1 MTTPVTVTFA
11 DLNLSP
17 ETLKAVGELGY
28 ESPSPIQ
35 AATIPLILNN
45 QDIIGQAQTGTGKT
59 GAFALPVL
67 SQIDLEQ
74 RLPQV
79 IVMCP
84 TRELAIQV
92 SEAFQ
97 AYARYIKG
105 FHVLPIYGG
114 QAYGQQISA
123 LKRGVHVVVGT
134 PGRVLD
140 HLNKGTLKLTGIKTL
155 ILDEADEM
163 LRMGFI
169 EDIETIMD
177 AAPSDC
183 QKTMF
188 SATMPAPIAK
198 IARKY
203 LRNPQEVKIASKTST
218 VERIDQ
224 QFLMLRNNQKLDALT
239 RILEAEEYEGCIIFV
254 RTRSLT
260 TELSEKLEA
269 RGHAVSPING
279 DMNQAAREQ
288 TIRRLKS
295 GQLDIV
301 IATDVAARGLDVERI
316 TLVINYDIPLDT
328 EAYVHRVGR
337 TGRAGRTGKAILLTT
352 PREKRLLFAI
362 ERATNQKLT
371 SMPVPSSEMIAQ
383 RRADN
388 FSAQVAEVMSANP
401 LQFYQEFSA
410 KLQEQLEVSESELAA
425 ALIFMAQERNPL
437 QVDAEDFQSM
447 DVYRNERDER
457 GGGRDDRGG
466 RERDRGDRG
475 GERGGERGGRDRQR
489 DDSNK
494 QTYRLEVG
502 REHGVQVSDIVGAI
516 ANEARINAKEIGR
529 IKLNDNFSTVDLPK
543 GLEASVLD
551 HLRKVQIRKR
561 QIDITAVEGGHGG
574 GEQKRSSRGRSDGA
588 RSGGG
593 GGRSDGARS
602 GSGSRDNSSSRSDR
616 PKGRRSE

>member
-1 MTTPVTVTFA
+1 MTTTVNFSE
-11 DLNLSP
+11 LNLKP
-17 ETLKAVGELGY
+17 EIVKAVTELGY
-28 ESPSPIQ
+28 ETPSPIQ
-35 AATIPLILNN
+35 ASTIPLILENK
-45 QDIIGQAQTGTGKT
+45 DIIGQAQTGTGKT
-59 GAFALPVL
+59 AAFALPVL
-67 SQIDLEQ
+67 SQIDLSKH
-74 RLPQV
+74 LPQV

-97 AYARYIKG
+97 AYARYFSG

-114 QAYGQQISA
+114 QSYSQQINA

-140 HLNKGTLKLTGIKTL
+140 HLEKGTLKLDGIKTL

-169 EDIETIMD
+169 EDIETIME
-177 AAPSDC
+177 AAPENC

-198 IARKY
+198 IAREY
-203 LRNPQEVKIASKTST
+203 LKSPQEVKIASKTST

-260 TELSEKLEA
+260 VELSEKLEA

-279 DMNQAAREQ
+279 DMNQATREQ

-295 GQLDIV
+295 GNLDIV
-301 IATDVAARGLDVERI
+301 IATDVAARGLDVDRI

-328 EAYVHRVGR
+328 EAYVHRIGR

-362 ERATNQKLT
+362 ERATKQKLSPMKVPT
-371 SMPVPSSEMIAQ
+371 SDAIAQ

-388 FSAQVAEVMSANP
+388 FSSQVAEVLGDTP
-401 LQFYQEFSA
+401 LQFYQEFGEMLMD
-410 KLQEQLEVSESELAA
+410 KLEVSKSELIG
-425 ALIFMAQERNPL
+425 ALIYMAQTQAPL
-437 QVDAEDFQSM
+437 QVDMNDFQSLE
-447 DVYRNERDER
+447 VYRDDKPRDKERAP
-457 GGGRDDRGG
+457 
-466 RERDRGDRG
+466 RER
-475 GERGGERGGRDRQR
+475 R

-494 QTYRLEVG
+494 QTYRIEVG
-502 REHGVQVSDIVGAI
+502 RDHGVQVSDIVGAI
-516 ANEARINAKEIGR
+516 ANEARIDARSIGR
-529 IKLNDNFSTVDLPK
+529 IKLHDDYSTVDLPK
-543 GLEASVLD
+543 DLPAKALD
-551 HLRKVQIRKR
+551 HLKGVYVRKR
-561 QIDITAVEGGHGG
+561 QINISAVEGHGG
-574 GEQKRSSRGRSDGA
+574 GGGGGGGGEMRRPRRGDDNRSERRFDKDRGRSDKKRSFSA
-588 RSGGG
+588 R
-593 GGRSDGARS
+593 RT
-602 GSGSRDNSSSRSDR
+602 DR
-616 PKGRRSE
+616 

>member
-1 MTTPVTVTFA
+1 MTTQVTFA
-11 DLNLSP
+11 DLQLSP
-17 ETLKAVGELGY
+17 ETVKAVSELGY
-28 ESPSPIQ
+28 ETPSPIQ
-35 AATIPLILNN
+35 AATIPLILNK

-59 GAFALPVL
+59 AAFALPVL
-67 SQIDLEQ
+67 SQLDIDQ

-92 SEAFQ
+92 AEAFQ
-97 AYARYIKG
+97 TYARYIKG

-177 AAPSDC
+177 AAPREC

-203 LRNPQEVKIASKTST
+203 LQNPEEVKIASKTST

-239 RILEAEEYEGCIIFV
+239 RILESEEYEGCIIFV

-260 TELSEKLEA
+260 TELAEKLEA
-269 RGHAVSPING
+269 RGHAVAPING
-279 DMNQAAREQ
+279 DMNQSAREQ

-328 EAYVHRVGR
+328 EAYVHRIGR

-388 FSAQVAEVMSANP
+388 FSAQVGEVMASTP
-401 LQFYQEFSA
+401 LQFYQDFA
-410 KLQEQLEVSESELAA
+410 TKLQEQLEVSESELTA
-425 ALIFMAQERNPL
+425 ALIYMAQERSPL
-437 QVDAEDFQSM
+437 QVDGNDFQAM

-457 GGGRDDRGG
+457 P
-466 RERDRGDRG
+466 DRGDRAD
-475 GERGGERGGRDRQR
+475 RGGRDRQR

-516 ANEARINAKEIGR
+516 ANEAKINAKEIGR
-529 IKLNDNFSTVDLPK
+529 IKLNDSFSTVDLPK
-543 GLEASVLD
+543 GLPASTLD
-551 HLRKVQIRKR
+551 HLSKVQIRKR
-561 QIDITAVEGGHGG
+561 QISISAVEGGHGG
-574 GEQKRSSRGRSDGA
+574 GGGGGGEQRRSRGRSEG
-588 RSGGG
+588 GGG
-593 GGRSDGARS
+593 GGRGGENRGRGGENRGRGGENRGGEGRRS
-602 GSGSRDNSSSRSDR
+602 ESK

>member
-1 MTTPVTVTFA
+1 MTETVNFT
-11 DLNLSP
+11 DLNLSDP
-17 ETLKAVGELGY
+17 VLKAVSDLGY
-28 ESPSPIQ
+28 ETPSPIQ

-59 GAFALPVL
+59 AAFALPVL
-67 SQIDLEQ
+67 SQIDISQ
-74 RLPQV
+74 KQPQV

-84 TRELAIQV
+84 TRELAILV
-92 SEAFQ
+92 AEAFQ
-97 AYARYIKG
+97 AYARHIKG
-105 FHVLPIYGG
+105 FHVMPIYGG
-114 QAYGQQISA
+114 QAYGLQISA

-140 HLNKGTLKLTGIKTL
+140 HLNKGTLKLNGIKTL

-177 AAPSDC
+177 AAPKEC

-218 VERIDQ
+218 VESVDQ

-260 TELSEKLEA
+260 TELAEKLEA
-269 RGHAVSPING
+269 RGHSVAPING
-279 DMNQAAREQ
+279 DMNQSAREQ

-295 GQLDIV
+295 GKLDIV

-328 EAYVHRVGR
+328 EAYVHRIGR

-362 ERATNQKLT
+362 ERATKQKLT
-371 SMPVPSSEMIAQ
+371 SMPVPSSDMIAQ

-388 FSAQVAEVMSANP
+388 FSAQVTEVLSSSPME
-401 LQFYQEFSA
+401 FYQEFSA
-410 KLQEQLEVSESELAA
+410 KLQEKLEISESELAA
-425 ALIFMAQERNPL
+425 ALIYMVQERNPL
-437 QVDAEDFQSM
+437 QVEMSDFQSM
-447 DVYRNERDER
+447 DVSVKTVVVVMPEVAAIEAIEADVTSNVMTRTNKPTELKWAASMAYRCLTLLVLLPTKPK
-457 GGGRDDRGG
+457 
-466 RERDRGDRG
+466 
-475 GERGGERGGRDRQR
+475 
-489 DDSNK
+489 SMHA
-494 QTYRLEVG
+494 RLV
-502 REHGVQVSDIVGAI
+502 A
-516 ANEARINAKEIGR
+516 
-529 IKLNDNFSTVDLPK
+529 LN
-543 GLEASVLD
+543 
-551 HLRKVQIRKR
+551 
-561 QIDITAVEGGHGG
+561 
-574 GEQKRSSRGRSDGA
+574 
-588 RSGGG
+588 
-593 GGRSDGARS
+593 
-602 GSGSRDNSSSRSDR
+602 
-616 PKGRRSE
+616 

>member
-1 MTTPVTVTFA
+1 MTTTVSFA
-11 DLNLSP
+11 DLNLSEP
-17 ETLKAVGELGY
+17 TLKAVQELGY
-28 ESPSPIQ
+28 ENPSPIQ
-35 AATIPLILNN
+35 AATIPLIMD
-45 QDIIGQAQTGTGKT
+45 QRDIIGQAQTGTGKT
-59 GAFALPVL
+59 AAFALPVL
-67 SQIDLEQ
+67 SQIDIDQ

-114 QAYGQQISA
+114 QAYAQQINA

-140 HLNKGTLKLTGIKTL
+140 HLDKGTLKLSGIKTL

-177 AAPSDC
+177 AAPVEC

-188 SATMPAPIAK
+188 SATMPTPIAK

-203 LRNPQEVKIASKTST
+203 LRDPEEVKIASKTST
-218 VERIDQ
+218 VERIEQ

-239 RILEAEEYEGCIIFV
+239 RILEAEEYDGCIIFV

-260 TELSEKLEA
+260 TELAEKLEA
-269 RGHAVSPING
+269 RGHAVAPING
-279 DMNQAAREQ
+279 DMNQSAREQ

-295 GQLDIV
+295 GSLDIV

-316 TLVINYDIPLDT
+316 SLVINYDIPLDT
-328 EAYVHRVGR
+328 EAYVHRIGR
-337 TGRAGRTGKAILLTT
+337 TGRAGRSGKAILLTT

-362 ERATNQKLT
+362 ERATKQKLT
-371 SMPVPSSEMIAQ
+371 AMSVPSSDMIAQ

-388 FSAQVAEVMSANP
+388 FSATVAEVLQATP
-401 LQFYQEFSA
+401 LQFYQEFA
-410 KLQEQLEVSESELAA
+410 AMLQEKLEVSESELAA
-425 ALIFMAQERNPL
+425 ALIYMAQERNPL
-437 QVDAEDFQSM
+437 QVEMSDFQAM
-447 DVYRNERDER
+447 DVYRNDRDER
-457 GGGRDDRGG
+457 GGGRD
-466 RERDRGDRG
+466 RGDRG
-475 GERGGERGGRDRQR
+475 GRDRPERGGDRGARGR

-494 QTYRLEVG
+494 QTYRIEVG

-516 ANEARINAKEIGR
+516 ANEAKIDARQIGR

-543 GLEASVLD
+543 DMPSAALD
-551 HLRKVQIRKR
+551 HLKKVYIRKR
-561 QIDITAVEGGHGG
+561 QIDIAAF
-574 GEQKRSSRGRSDGA
+574 DGA
-588 RSGGG
+588 SGGG
-593 GGRSDGARS
+593 GGDRRPRRSEGKSEGRRGEGKGD
-602 GSGSRDNSSSRSDR
+602 
-616 PKGRRSE
+616 GRRSEGRRFEGDKKRPRRSE

>member
-1 MTTPVTVTFA
+1 MMQAILRHQMTETVTFE
-11 DLNLSP
+11 DLKLSP
-17 ETLKAVGELGY
+17 ETLKAVNELGY
-28 ESPSPIQ
+28 ETPSPIQ
-35 AATIPLILNN
+35 AATIPLILNK

-67 SQIDLEQ
+67 SQIDLSQ

-92 SEAFQ
+92 AEAFQ

-114 QAYGQQISA
+114 QAYAQQINA

-169 EDIETIMD
+169 EDIETIMA

-203 LRNPQEVKIASKTST
+203 LKSPQEVKIASKTST

-224 QFLMLRNNQKLDALT
+224 QFLMLKNNQKLDALT

-279 DMNQAAREQ
+279 DMNQSAREQ

-328 EAYVHRVGR
+328 EAYVHRIGR

-371 SMPVPSSEMIAQ
+371 SMPVPSSDMIAQ
-383 RRADN
+383 RRAEN
-388 FSAQVAEVMSANP
+388 FSSQVAEVLSATP
-401 LQFYQEFSA
+401 LQFYQEFSS
-410 KLQEQLEVSESELAA
+410 KLQEKLDVSESELAA
-425 ALIFMAQERNPL
+425 ALIYMAQERNPL
-437 QVDAEDFQSM
+437 QVEMNDFQSL
-447 DVYRNERDER
+447 DVYRNESD
-457 GGGRDDRGG
+457 
-466 RERDRGDRG
+466 
-475 GERGGERGGRDRQR
+475 ERGGRDRERSDRSSSRDKPR
-489 DDSNK
+489 DDTNK
-494 QTYRLEVG
+494 QTYRIEVG

-516 ANEARINAKEIGR
+516 ANEAKIDARQIGR
-529 IKLNDNFSTVDLPK
+529 IKLNDSFSTVDLPK
-543 GLEASVLD
+543 DMPPAALE
-551 HLRKVQIRKR
+551 HLSKVYIRKR
-561 QIDITAVEGGHGG
+561 QIDIAVYAGGSGGDEERRPRPRRTEG
-574 GEQKRSSRGRSDGA
+574 RSEGRSDKK
-588 RSGGG
+588 
-593 GGRSDGARS
+593 
-602 GSGSRDNSSSRSDR
+602 R
-616 PKGRRSE
+616 PQGRRSENRNK